1 MSQEDYGGLVGNVG
15 RSNALCL
22 DRTAGQADKRTVVD
36 ALARAGDERRGKLR
50 KASGRCKQS
59 VPFHLYERKEE
70 GWGVAARFAR
80 SNMMTLYTIG

>member
-1 MSQEDYGGLVGNVG
+1 M
-15 RSNALCL
+15 
-22 DRTAGQADKRTVVD
+22 
-36 ALARAGDERRGKLR
+36 RRGTPPPPRLIC
-50 KASGRCKQS
+50 GQPPIG